1 MSHDERDR
9 EHEAPTAT
17 DPRQPYEPP
26 RIVSEEVFETLALA
40 CGKASGGF
48 QCTISNRS

>member
-9 EHEAPTAT
+9 EPEAPAATA
-17 DPRQPYEPP
+17 PRKPYEPP

-40 CGKASGGF
+40 CGKASGSLV
-48 QCTISNRS
+48 CTWSNRS